1 MSQAAFQA
9 SACEGK
15 QEKLAKIFVPTL
27 IKKCFVFTDFH
38 MELTFFFLFSPLLSI
53 IKTFIF

>member
-38 MELTFFFLFSPLLSI
+38 MELTFFFSFQP
-53 IKTFIF
+53 TP